1 VGVIRIRRASHNPLS
16 LVKERVSSMKR
27 SGLISLA
34 ILLSTTAV
42 ASAKPTVRTIT
53 GNEYGGK
60 TEFVTY
66 SEEDREFR
74 DGISGKTTSYDNKGQ
89 IVRVEVHATPGV
101 AEREGWE
108 TRVTYYWGNKKIG
121 EVYSTDSHSETAG
134 FYQTVDYLDKNGNL
148 KKREFYV
155 RPTSVIGTIGV
166 YKRVIYYDEK
176 GNQTKFDD
184 LDRVGN
190 PVTISLEDY
199 RRAQEKVQGSK
210 QEP

>member
-1 VGVIRIRRASHNPLS
+1 MNKGTLFTLAVILS
-16 LVKERVSSMKR
+16 AATVVF
-27 SGLISLA
+27 
-34 ILLSTTAV
+34 
-42 ASAKPTVRTIT
+42 AKPNMHTMT

-66 SEEDREFR
+66 SEDDREFK
-74 DGISGKTTSYDNKGQ
+74 DGIREKITSHDSKGQ
-89 IVRVEVHATPGV
+89 VVRVEVHATQDV

-108 TRVTYYWGNKKIG
+108 TRVTYYWGKRKIG
-121 EVYSTDSHSETAG
+121 EVYSTDSHSATAG
-134 FYQTVDYLDKNGNL
+134 FYQTVDYLDNAGSL

-166 YKRVIYYDEK
+166 YKRVIYYDK
-176 GNQTKFDD
+176 NGSQIKFED

-199 RRAQEKVQGSK
+199 RKAEEKVQGSV
-210 QEP
+210 QGQ

>member
-1 VGVIRIRRASHNPLS
+1 
-16 LVKERVSSMKR
+16 MKR
-27 SGLISLA
+27 TGLITLA
-34 ILLSTTAV
+34 ILFSTTAV

-60 TEFVTY
+60 TEFITY
-66 SEEDREFR
+66 SEEDSDFKN
-74 DGISGKTTSYDNKGQ
+74 GISEKITSYDSKGQ
-89 IVRVEVHATPGV
+89 IVRVEVHATRDV
-101 AEREGWE
+101 AEREGWKNK
-108 TRVTYYWGNKKIG
+108 VTYYWGKKKIG
-121 EVYSTDSHSETAG
+121 EVYSSDSNSETAG
-134 FYQTVDYLDKNGNL
+134 FYQTVDYLDKNGAL

-155 RPTSVIGTIGV
+155 RPTSVIGTLGV
-166 YKRVIYYDEK
+166 YKRVIYYDEN

-199 RRAQEKVQGSK
+199 RRAQEKVHGSK

>member
-1 VGVIRIRRASHNPLS
+1 MQKAVL
-16 LVKERVSSMKR
+16 
-27 SGLISLA
+27 LA
-34 ILLSTTAV
+34 TVFLLSATSV
-42 ASAKPTVRTIT
+42 GSAKPNVRMMS

-66 SEEDREFR
+66 SEEDREFE
-74 DGISGKTTSYDNKGQ
+74 DGMSKKITSYDSAGQ
-89 IVRVEVHATPGV
+89 IVRVEVHATQDV

-108 TRVTYYWGNKKIG
+108 TRVTYYWGKHRIG
-121 EVYSTDSHSETAG
+121 EVYSTDSHSDTSG
-134 FYQTVDYLDKNGNL
+134 FYQTADYLDKAGNL

-166 YKRVIYYDEK
+166 YKRVIYYDQD
-176 GNQTKFDD
+176 GSQTKFED

-199 RRAQEKVQGSK
+199 RKAQEKVQGSV
-210 QEP
+210 PGP

>member
-1 VGVIRIRRASHNPLS
+1 MNKGTLFTLAVILS
-16 LVKERVSSMKR
+16 ATS
-27 SGLISLA
+27 
-34 ILLSTTAV
+34 V
-42 ASAKPTVRTIT
+42 AFAKPTMRTMT

-66 SEEDREFR
+66 SEDDREFK
-74 DGISGKTTSYDNKGQ
+74 DGISEKITAYDSDGQ
-89 IVRVEVHATPGV
+89 IVRVEVHASRDV

-108 TRVTYYWGNKKIG
+108 TRVAYYWGKKKIG
-121 EVYSTDSHSETAG
+121 EIYSTDSHSETAG

-166 YKRVIYYDEK
+166 YKRVIYYDK
-176 GNQTKFDD
+176 NGNQTKFED
-184 LDRVGN
+184 LDRAGN

-199 RRAQEKVQGSK
+199 RKAQEKVRGSVQG
-210 QEP
+210 Q

>member
-1 VGVIRIRRASHNPLS
+1 
-16 LVKERVSSMKR
+16 MKR
-27 SGLISLA
+27 TGLITLA
-34 ILLSTTAV
+34 ILLSITAV
-42 ASAKPTVRTIT
+42 AFATPTVRTMT

-66 SEEDREFR
+66 SEEDSDFKN
-74 DGISGKTTSYDNKGQ
+74 GISAKTTSYDSKGS
-89 IVRVEVHATPGV
+89 IVRVEVHATKDV

-108 TRVTYYWGNKKIG
+108 TRVTYYLGKKKIG

-134 FYQTVDYLDKNGNL
+134 FYQTVDYLDKNGSL

-155 RPTSVIGTIGV
+155 RPTSVIGTLGV
-166 YKRVIYYDEK
+166 YKRVIYYDK
-176 GNQTKFDD
+176 NGNQTKFDD

-199 RRAQEKVQGSK
+199 RKAQEKVRGSMQG
-210 QEP
+210 Q

>member
-1 VGVIRIRRASHNPLS
+1 MVNLITTA
-16 LVKERVSSMKR
+16 KERVFSMNK
-27 SGLISLA
+27 GTLFTLA
-34 ILLSTTAV
+34 LVLSATSM
-42 ASAKPTVRTIT
+42 ASAKPNVRMIS

-66 SEEDREFR
+66 SEDDREFR
-74 DGISGKTTSYDNKGQ
+74 DGISEKITSYDNKGQ

-108 TRVTYYWGNKKIG
+108 TRVTYYWGKQNIG

-134 FYQTVDYLDKNGNL
+134 FYQTADYLDKNGNL

-155 RPTSVIGTIGV
+155 RPTSIIGTIGV
-166 YKRVIYYDEK
+166 YKRVIYYDTN
-176 GNQTKFDD
+176 GNQIKFED

-199 RRAQEKVQGSK
+199 RRAQEKVQGSM
-210 QEP
+210 QGQ